1 MSAEPQIAQ
10 RAAQAY
16 AGLPLTVTMDSFPA
30 AIDAGFPELFGTL
43 GQQGIAPAGPPLIR
57 YHVIDMEG
65 EMEVEL
71 GVPVAGE
78 FTGAGRVRPGVVPGG
93 RYVTLLHTGPYD
105 GLMAANAALQDWAAQ
120 QGITLASSPD
130 HRSWPGRVEYYL
142 TDPSAEPDP
151 ANVADRGRL
160 PDQRIAGP
168 RAHRPNSSANR
179 STIMSRPL
187 SSATSSAADQLV
199 LARALARAAGRADGH
214 DDAGRVRLV
223 GGERAAAL
231 DERPDVAGHHGG
243 LAARG
248 AGHLVVG
255 AGDVAQGEDPVLAG
269 HLEELVDRD
278 EPVGVPGGGQRP
290 GQVVADRG
298 DPVAA
303 EPHVA
308 R

>member
-1 MSAEPQIAQ
+1 MAETDSGLTKEILAVSAEPQIAQ

-16 AGLPLTVTMDSFPA
+16 AGLPMTVTMDSFPA

-105 GLMAANAALQDWAAQ
+105 GLMAANAALQDWAGQ
-120 QGITLASSPD
+120 RGITLASSPD

-151 ANVADRGRL
+151 ANWQTEVAFL
-160 PDQRIAGP
+160 I
-168 RAHRPNSSANR
+168 S
-179 STIMSRPL
+179 
-187 SSATSSAADQLV
+187 
-199 LARALARAAGRADGH
+199 
-214 DDAGRVRLV
+214 
-223 GGERAAAL
+223 E
-231 DERPDVAGHHGG
+231 
-243 LAARG
+243 
-248 AGHLVVG
+248 
-255 AGDVAQGEDPVLAG
+255 
-269 HLEELVDRD
+269 
-278 EPVGVPGGGQRP
+278 
-290 GQVVADRG
+290 
-298 DPVAA
+298 
-303 EPHVA
+303 
-308 R
+308 